1 MKLKNASI
9 LKKVINKSMSKL
21 VLKVMIDR
29 GNPYL
34 SFDTLRPKFDLIF
47 WPG

>member
-29 GNPYL
+29 GSPYL